1 MKKQEMLDIIDH
13 FPDEIDPDEFMNELY
28 LRVKIERAEA
38 AVAEGKVFSHEEV
51 VKRSQEWFE

>member
-1 MKKQEMLDIIDH
+1 MKKQEMLEIIDR

-38 AVAEGKVFSHEEV
+38 AVSEGKVLSHEEV